1 MSTFKYIKEG
11 QSDNLIARVK
21 EIVLNEYVLENIE
34 DNSEF
39 KASLRGNIKRK
50 NGILVGDL
58 VEVEVSYDRYMIKK
72 ILPRKNSL
80 IRPPVANID
89 NLVIVVSLS
98 TPSPD
103 FFLLDKQIVL
113 AKFKDILPIIV
124 INNIDLNISDITNK
138 DLSYIKNVYGNLG
151 FQIIEVSAKNN
162 IGIDVLKEKL
172 HNKIS
177 AFSGNSGV
185 GKSSIINK
193 IFGTNS
199 LTFEVAKKT
208 NRGRHTTKHVKI
220 YKNEDM
226 YVLDTPGFSSY
237 ELYDIEYKEL
247 KNYYPD
253 FLECKCDYLD
263 CSHVFENE
271 KVCGVKKAINDGRID
286 KNRYDRYVELFKKL
300 KDEYDRKYKQSG

>member
-1 MSTFKYIKEG
+1 M
-11 QSDNLIARVK
+11 IARVK
-21 EIVLNEYVLENIE
+21 EIVLNEYILENIE
-34 DNSEF
+34 DNCEI

-98 TPSPD
+98 SPSPD

-124 INNIDLNISDITNK
+124 INKIDLNISDITNK

-162 IGIDVLKEKL
+162 VGIDVLKEKL

-253 FLECKCDYLD
+253 FLEYKCDYLD

-271 KVCGVKKAINDGRID
+271 KVCGVKKAINDGKID

-300 KDEYDRKYKQSG
+300 KDEYDRKYK

>member
-1 MSTFKYIKEG
+1 M
-11 QSDNLIARVK
+11 IARVK
-21 EIVLNEYVLENIE
+21 EIVLNEYILENIE

-103 FFLLDKQIVL
+103 LFLLDKQIVL

-124 INNIDLNISDITNK
+124 INKIDLNISDITNK

-300 KDEYDRKYKQSG
+300 KDEYDRKYK

>member
-124 INNIDLNISDITNK
+124 INKIDLNISDITNK

-263 CSHVFENE
+263 CSHVLENE

>member
-1 MSTFKYIKEG
+1 M
-11 QSDNLIARVK
+11 IARVK
-21 EIVLNEYVLENIE
+21 EIVLNEYILENIE
-34 DNSEF
+34 DNSEI

-58 VEVEVSYDRYMIKK
+58 VEVEVCYDRYMIKK

-124 INNIDLNISDITNK
+124 INKIDLNISDITNK

-162 IGIDVLKEKL
+162 IGIDVLKKKL

-185 GKSSIINK
+185 GKSSIINE

-300 KDEYDRKYKQSG
+300 KDEYDRKYK

>member
-1 MSTFKYIKEG
+1 M
-11 QSDNLIARVK
+11 IARVK
-21 EIVLNEYVLENIE
+21 EIVLNEYILENIE
-34 DNSEF
+34 NNSEF

-124 INNIDLNISDITNK
+124 INKIDLNISDITNK

-263 CSHVFENE
+263 CSHVLENE

-300 KDEYDRKYKQSG
+300 KDEYDRKYK

>member
-1 MSTFKYIKEG
+1 M
-11 QSDNLIARVK
+11 IARVK
-21 EIVLNEYVLENIE
+21 EIVLNEYILENIE

-124 INNIDLNISDITNK
+124 INKIDLNISDITNK

-162 IGIDVLKEKL
+162 IGMDVLKEKL

-271 KVCGVKKAINDGRID
+271 KVCGVKKAINDDRID

-300 KDEYDRKYKQSG
+300 KDEYDRKYK

>member
-1 MSTFKYIKEG
+1 M
-11 QSDNLIARVK
+11 IARVK
-21 EIVLNEYVLENIE
+21 EIVLNEYILENIE

-124 INNIDLNISDITNK
+124 INKIDLNISDITNK

-162 IGIDVLKEKL
+162 IGIDVLKERL

-300 KDEYDRKYKQSG
+300 KDEYDRKYK

>member
-1 MSTFKYIKEG
+1 M
-11 QSDNLIARVK
+11 IARVK

-50 NGILVGDL
+50 NGILVGDV

-103 FFLLDKQIVL
+103 LFLLDKQIVL

-124 INNIDLNISDITNK
+124 INKIDLNISDITNK

-271 KVCGVKKAINDGRID
+271 KVCGIKKAINDGRID

-300 KDEYDRKYKQSG
+300 KDEYDRKYK

>member
-1 MSTFKYIKEG
+1 M
-11 QSDNLIARVK
+11 IARVK

-39 KASLRGNIKRK
+39 KASLRGNIKRR

-124 INNIDLNISDITNK
+124 INKIDLNISDITNK

-172 HNKIS
+172 YNKIS

-300 KDEYDRKYKQSG
+300 KDEYDRKYK

>member
-1 MSTFKYIKEG
+1 
-11 QSDNLIARVK
+11 LIARVK

-124 INNIDLNISDITNK
+124 INKIDLNISDITNK

-300 KDEYDRKYKQSG
+300 KDEYDRKYK

>member
-1 MSTFKYIKEG
+1 M
-11 QSDNLIARVK
+11 IARVK
-21 EIVLNEYVLENIE
+21 EIVLNEYILENIE

-103 FFLLDKQIVL
+103 IFLLDKQIVL

-124 INNIDLNISDITNK
+124 INKIDLNISDITNK

-253 FLECKCDYLD
+253 FLEYKCDYLD

-271 KVCGVKKAINDGRID
+271 KVCGVKKAINDGKID

-300 KDEYDRKYKQSG
+300 KDEYDRKYK

>member
-1 MSTFKYIKEG
+1 M
-11 QSDNLIARVK
+11 IARVK
-21 EIVLNEYVLENIE
+21 EIVLNEYILENIE
-34 DNSEF
+34 NNSEF

-98 TPSPD
+98 SPSPD

-124 INNIDLNISDITNK
+124 INKIDLNISDITNK

-199 LTFEVAKKT
+199 LTYEVAKKT

-253 FLECKCDYLD
+253 FLEYKCDYLD

-271 KVCGVKKAINDGRID
+271 KVCGVKKAINDGKID

-300 KDEYDRKYKQSG
+300 KDEYDRKYK

>member
-1 MSTFKYIKEG
+1 MSTFKYIKER
-11 QSDNLIARVK
+11 QSDNFIARVK
-21 EIVLNEYVLENIE
+21 EIVLNEYILENIE

-124 INNIDLNISDITNK
+124 INKIDLNISDITNK

>member
-1 MSTFKYIKEG
+1 M
-11 QSDNLIARVK
+11 IARVK

-39 KASLRGNIKRK
+39 KASLRGNIKRR

-124 INNIDLNISDITNK
+124 INKIDLNISDITNK

-271 KVCGVKKAINDGRID
+271 KVCGIKKAINDGRID

-300 KDEYDRKYKQSG
+300 KDEYDRKYK

>member
-1 MSTFKYIKEG
+1 M
-11 QSDNLIARVK
+11 IARVK
-21 EIVLNEYVLENIE
+21 EIVLNEYILENIE

-124 INNIDLNISDITNK
+124 INKIDLNISDITNK

-253 FLECKCDYLD
+253 FLEYKCDYLD

-300 KDEYDRKYKQSG
+300 KDEYDRKYK

>member
-1 MSTFKYIKEG
+1 M
-11 QSDNLIARVK
+11 IARVK

-124 INNIDLNISDITNK
+124 INKIDLNISDITNK

-162 IGIDVLKEKL
+162 IGMNVLKEKL

-300 KDEYDRKYKQSG
+300 KDEYDRKYK

>member
-1 MSTFKYIKEG
+1 M
-11 QSDNLIARVK
+11 IARVK

-124 INNIDLNISDITNK
+124 INKIDLNISDITNK

-271 KVCGVKKAINDGRID
+271 KVCGVKKAINDSRID

-300 KDEYDRKYKQSG
+300 KDEYDRKYK

>member
-1 MSTFKYIKEG
+1 M
-11 QSDNLIARVK
+11 IARVK

-124 INNIDLNISDITNK
+124 INKIDLNISDITNK

-271 KVCGVKKAINDGRID
+271 KVCSVKKAINDGRID

-300 KDEYDRKYKQSG
+300 KDEYDRKYK

>member
-1 MSTFKYIKEG
+1 M
-11 QSDNLIARVK
+11 IARVK
-21 EIVLNEYVLENIE
+21 EIVLNEYILENIE
-34 DNSEF
+34 DNCEI

-124 INNIDLNISDITNK
+124 INKIDLNISDITNK

-162 IGIDVLKEKL
+162 VGIDVLKKKL

-185 GKSSIINK
+185 GKSSIINT

-247 KNYYPD
+247 KSYYPD
-253 FLECKCDYLD
+253 FLEYKCDYLD

-271 KVCGVKKAINDGRID
+271 KVCGVKKAINDGKID

-300 KDEYDRKYKQSG
+300 KDEYDRKYK

>member
-1 MSTFKYIKEG
+1 M
-11 QSDNLIARVK
+11 IARVK
-21 EIVLNEYVLENIE
+21 EIVLNEYILENIE

-98 TPSPD
+98 SPSPD

-124 INNIDLNISDITNK
+124 INKIDLNISDITNK

-162 IGIDVLKEKL
+162 VGIDVLKKKL

-185 GKSSIINK
+185 GKSSIINT

-199 LTFEVAKKT
+199 LTYEVAKKT

-253 FLECKCDYLD
+253 FLEYKCDYLD

-271 KVCGVKKAINDGRID
+271 KVCGVKKAINDGKID

-300 KDEYDRKYKQSG
+300 KDEYDRKYK

>member
-1 MSTFKYIKEG
+1 M
-11 QSDNLIARVK
+11 IARVK
-21 EIVLNEYVLENIE
+21 EIVLNEYILENIE

-89 NLVIVVSLS
+89 NLVVVVSLS

-124 INNIDLNISDITNK
+124 INKIDLNISDITNK
-138 DLSYIKNVYGNLG
+138 DLSYIKNVYGNLE

-300 KDEYDRKYKQSG
+300 KDEYDRKYK

>member
-1 MSTFKYIKEG
+1 M
-11 QSDNLIARVK
+11 IARVK
-21 EIVLNEYVLENIE
+21 EIVLNEYILENIE
-34 DNSEF
+34 DNCEI

-98 TPSPD
+98 SPSPD

-124 INNIDLNISDITNK
+124 INKIDLNISDITNK

-162 IGIDVLKEKL
+162 VGIDVLKKKL

-199 LTFEVAKKT
+199 LTYEVAKKT

-253 FLECKCDYLD
+253 FLEYKCDYLD

-300 KDEYDRKYKQSG
+300 KDEYDRKYK

>member
-1 MSTFKYIKEG
+1 M
-11 QSDNLIARVK
+11 IARVK

-124 INNIDLNISDITNK
+124 INKIDLNISDITNK

-237 ELYDIEYKEL
+237 ELYDIECKEL

-300 KDEYDRKYKQSG
+300 KDEYDRKYK

>member
-1 MSTFKYIKEG
+1 M
-11 QSDNLIARVK
+11 IARVK

-124 INNIDLNISDITNK
+124 INKIDLNISDITNK
-138 DLSYIKNVYGNLG
+138 DLSYIKNIDGNLG

-237 ELYDIEYKEL
+237 ELYDIECKEL

-271 KVCGVKKAINDGRID
+271 KVCGVKKAINDDRID

-300 KDEYDRKYKQSG
+300 KDEYDRKYK

>member
-1 MSTFKYIKEG
+1 M
-11 QSDNLIARVK
+11 IARVK

-89 NLVIVVSLS
+89 NLVIVVLLS

-124 INNIDLNISDITNK
+124 INKIDLNISDITNK

-263 CSHVFENE
+263 CSHVLENE

-300 KDEYDRKYKQSG
+300 KDEYDRKYK

>member
-1 MSTFKYIKEG
+1 M
-11 QSDNLIARVK
+11 IARVK

-39 KASLRGNIKRK
+39 KASLRGNIKRR

-124 INNIDLNISDITNK
+124 INKIDLNISDITNK

-162 IGIDVLKEKL
+162 IGIDVLKENL
-172 HNKIS
+172 HDKIS

-300 KDEYDRKYKQSG
+300 KDEYDRKYK

>member
-1 MSTFKYIKEG
+1 M
-11 QSDNLIARVK
+11 IARVK
-21 EIVLNEYVLENIE
+21 EIVLNEYILENIE
-34 DNSEF
+34 DNCEI

-98 TPSPD
+98 SPSPD

-124 INNIDLNISDITNK
+124 INKIDLNISDITNK

-162 IGIDVLKEKL
+162 VGIDVLKKKL

-185 GKSSIINK
+185 GKSSIINT

-199 LTFEVAKKT
+199 LTYEVAKKT

-271 KVCGVKKAINDGRID
+271 KVCGVKKAINDGKID

-300 KDEYDRKYKQSG
+300 KDEYDRKYK

>member
-1 MSTFKYIKEG
+1 M
-11 QSDNLIARVK
+11 IARVK
-21 EIVLNEYVLENIE
+21 EIVLNKYILENIE
-34 DNSEF
+34 DNSEI

-58 VEVEVSYDRYMIKK
+58 VEVEVCYDRYMIKK

-124 INNIDLNISDITNK
+124 INKIDLNISDITNK

-300 KDEYDRKYKQSG
+300 KDEYDRKYK

>member
-1 MSTFKYIKEG
+1 M
-11 QSDNLIARVK
+11 IARVK
-21 EIVLNEYVLENIE
+21 EIVLNEYILENIE
-34 DNSEF
+34 DNSEI

-58 VEVEVSYDRYMIKK
+58 VEVELSYDRYMIKK
-72 ILPRKNSL
+72 ILPRKNCL

-98 TPSPD
+98 SPSPD

-113 AKFKDILPIIV
+113 AKSKDILPIIV
-124 INNIDLNISDITNK
+124 INKIDLNISDITNK
-138 DLSYIKNVYGNLG
+138 DLSYLKNVYGKLG
-151 FQIIEVSAKNN
+151 IQIIEVSAKNN

-193 IFGTNS
+193 IFGTNT
-199 LTFEVAKKT
+199 LTYEVAKKT

-253 FLECKCDYLD
+253 FLEYKCDYLD

-300 KDEYDRKYKQSG
+300 KDEYDRKYK

>member
-1 MSTFKYIKEG
+1 M
-11 QSDNLIARVK
+11 IARVK
-21 EIVLNEYVLENIE
+21 EIVLNEYILENIE
-34 DNSEF
+34 DNCEI

-98 TPSPD
+98 SPSPD

-124 INNIDLNISDITNK
+124 INKIDLNISDITNK

-162 IGIDVLKEKL
+162 VGIDVLKKKL

-185 GKSSIINK
+185 GKSSIINT

-199 LTFEVAKKT
+199 LTYEVAKKT

-253 FLECKCDYLD
+253 FSEYKCDYLD

-271 KVCGVKKAINDGRID
+271 KVCGVKKAINDGKID

-300 KDEYDRKYKQSG
+300 KDEYDRKYK

>member
-1 MSTFKYIKEG
+1 M
-11 QSDNLIARVK
+11 IARVK

-124 INNIDLNISDITNK
+124 INKIDLNISDITNK
-138 DLSYIKNVYGNLG
+138 DLSYIKNIYGNLG

-247 KNYYPD
+247 KNFYPD

-300 KDEYDRKYKQSG
+300 KDEYDRKYK

>member
-1 MSTFKYIKEG
+1 M
-11 QSDNLIARVK
+11 IARVK

-124 INNIDLNISDITNK
+124 INKIDLNISDITNK

-263 CSHVFENE
+263 CSHVFEIE

-300 KDEYDRKYKQSG
+300 KDEYDRKYK

>member
-1 MSTFKYIKEG
+1 M
-11 QSDNLIARVK
+11 IARVK
-21 EIVLNEYVLENIE
+21 EIVLNEYILENIE

-124 INNIDLNISDITNK
+124 INKIDLNISDITNK

-208 NRGRHTTKHVKI
+208 NRGRHTTKNVKI

-300 KDEYDRKYKQSG
+300 KDEYDRKYK

>member
-1 MSTFKYIKEG
+1 M
-11 QSDNLIARVK
+11 IARVK
-21 EIVLNEYVLENIE
+21 EIVLNKYILENIE
-34 DNSEF
+34 DNSEI

-58 VEVEVSYDRYMIKK
+58 VEVEVCYDRYMIKK

-124 INNIDLNISDITNK
+124 INKIDLNISDITNK

-162 IGIDVLKEKL
+162 IGIDVLKEKV

-300 KDEYDRKYKQSG
+300 KDEYDRKYK

>member
-1 MSTFKYIKEG
+1 M
-11 QSDNLIARVK
+11 IARVK
-21 EIVLNEYVLENIE
+21 EIVLNEYILENIE

-124 INNIDLNISDITNK
+124 INKIDLNISDITNK
-138 DLSYIKNVYGNLG
+138 DLSYIKNVYVNLG
-151 FQIIEVSAKNN
+151 FQIIEVSPKNN
-162 IGIDVLKEKL
+162 IAI
-172 HNKIS
+172 
-177 AFSGNSGV
+177 
-185 GKSSIINK
+185 
-193 IFGTNS
+193 
-199 LTFEVAKKT
+199 
-208 NRGRHTTKHVKI
+208 
-220 YKNEDM
+220 
-226 YVLDTPGFSSY
+226 
-237 ELYDIEYKEL
+237 
-247 KNYYPD
+247 D
-253 FLECKCDYLD
+253 FL
-263 CSHVFENE
+263 
-271 KVCGVKKAINDGRID
+271 
-286 KNRYDRYVELFKKL
+286 
-300 KDEYDRKYKQSG
+300 KQK

>member
-1 MSTFKYIKEG
+1 M
-11 QSDNLIARVK
+11 IARVK

-124 INNIDLNISDITNK
+124 INKIDLNISDITNK
-138 DLSYIKNVYGNLG
+138 DLSYIKNIYGNLG

-237 ELYDIEYKEL
+237 ELYDIECKEL

-271 KVCGVKKAINDGRID
+271 KVCGVKKAINDDRID

-300 KDEYDRKYKQSG
+300 KDEYDRKYK